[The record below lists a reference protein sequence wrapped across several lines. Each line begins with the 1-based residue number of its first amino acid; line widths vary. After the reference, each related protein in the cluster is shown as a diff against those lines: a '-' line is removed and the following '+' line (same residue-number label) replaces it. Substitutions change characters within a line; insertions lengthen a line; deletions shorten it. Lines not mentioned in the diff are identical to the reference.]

1 VKFLIDNA
9 LSPVVADR
17 LRQGGYDAAH
27 VRDYGMQAAE
37 DEAIPVRAKIEGRVV
52 VSADT
57 DFATLLALQRER
69 APSVILFRGG
79 TERRP
84 ERQVALLVSNL
95 PLLKQPLLQGSVVV
109 IEETRL
115 RVRLLPLGGPE

>member
-1 VKFLIDNA
+1 VKLLIDNA

-17 LRQGGYDAAH
+17 LRQNGYDATH
-27 VRDYGMQAAE
+27 VRDYEMQQAE
-37 DEAIPVRAKIEGRVV
+37 DEAILIRARDEERVV

-57 DFATLLALQRER
+57 DFADLLALQGER

-84 ERQVALLVSNL
+84 ERQVALLLLNL
-95 PLLKQPLLQGSVVV
+95 PLLDVPLREGSVVV
-109 IEETRL
+109 IEETRI
-115 RVRLLPLGGPE
+115 RVRPLPIGGYE